1 METKNRG
8 IIGEIAR
15 KPKAFAVA
23 FLAIFFVT
31 YGFLAVMGATPEPV
45 EPEKARGSTITTNTP
60 AKVVEKELPVRITI
74 NKISV
79 DASIA
84 NPSSTNLE
92 VLDASLKN
100 GAARYPTSAKLGE
113 EGTVVLFGHS
123 SYLPI
128 VHNQT
133 FKTFTGIQT
142 LKKGE
147 TISVYSDTRE
157 YRYAVTGVELADASQ
172 DVVELAQRGKYLT
185 LVTCDSFSK
194 KTSRFIVTAEL
205 VGTYLLASN

>member
-1 METKNRG
+1 MERKNRG

-31 YGFLAVMGATPEPV
+31 YGFLVVMDATPEPV
-45 EPEKARGSTITTNTP
+45 ETEKARGSTVTTNTP

-74 NKISV
+74 NKINV

-100 GAARYPTSAKLGE
+100 GASRYPTSAKLGE